1 LRVNRYEQTGIG
13 GTIQIG
19 THNKGPWKF
28 LTQKDH
34 WLNCQQRS
42 SGSKQVMGSGR
53 GLAGA
58 TSTKLTHLDLRR
70 EHCSVGGINVQV
82 DGTVI
87 SAYRMHLL
95 QQLRH
100 LLAHPIEYLL
110 GVFFF
115 GWVRFLYDIVLAG
128 GRDGSLIGSRI
139 LSWHLPIH
147 WKSPASAPAHSCCPC
162 CVSACRFFA
171 IQTSVAISL
180 LALCPRNPYRP

>member
-1 LRVNRYEQTGIG
+1 
-13 GTIQIG
+13 
-19 THNKGPWKF
+19 
-28 LTQKDH
+28 
-34 WLNCQQRS
+34 
-42 SGSKQVMGSGR
+42 MGSGR

-115 GWVRFLYDIVLAG
+115 LDGFAFYPTLSWPEDGFGW
-128 GRDGSLIGSRI
+128 DGELIGSRI
-139 LSWHLPIH
+139 LS
-147 WKSPASAPAHSCCPC
+147 
-162 CVSACRFFA
+162 
-171 IQTSVAISL
+171 
-180 LALCPRNPYRP
+180 